1 MIKRIIFDLDNTLID
16 WEDNYWE
23 DGIKFACKKLNINY
37 NDKLKNDIIN
47 VIDNYEKTQ
56 EYFKIDIM
64 QDLINKKLNSNYD
77 TQFIKLILN
86 YFEKCVPNKID
97 SKIIETL
104 KYLQSKYELVVL
116 TNWFEYQQ
124 KQRLKNANLYK
135 YFKKV
140 YGTETVKIKPN
151 KEAFELARG
160 NVLPNECVMIGD
172 NFEIDIKGAINAG
185 LEAIFYNRKNIDVS
199 KKYKSIYKFE
209 ELKELL

>member
-64 QDLINKKLNSNYD
+64 QDLINKKLDSNYD
-77 TQFIKLILN
+77 TKFIKLILN

-140 YGTETVKIKPN
+140 YGTETVKI
-151 KEAFELARG
+151 
-160 NVLPNECVMIGD
+160 LPNECVMIGD

-209 ELKELL
+209 ELKEIL

>member
-172 NFEIDIKGAINAG
+172 NFEIDIKGAINA
-185 LEAIFYNRKNIDVS
+185 
-199 KKYKSIYKFE
+199 
-209 ELKELL
+209 

>member
-1 MIKRIIFDLDNTLID
+1 MSMSDKIFGNYTIQNRNRIKRIVNS
-16 WEDNYWE
+16 
-23 DGIKFACKKLNINY
+23 IN
-37 NDKLKNDIIN
+37 N
-47 VIDNYEKTQ
+47 
-56 EYFKIDIM
+56 
-64 QDLINKKLNSNYD
+64 
-77 TQFIKLILN
+77 
-86 YFEKCVPNKID
+86 
-97 SKIIETL
+97 
-104 KYLQSKYELVVL
+104 LQSKYELVVL

-209 ELKELL
+209 ELKEIL